1 MYLNTLICLEENVT
15 GYGKN
20 GARATGHITITS
32 PGIVK
37 CYVQNLR
44 QLPKEYTVYLI
55 SKDQNKAVRLG
66 CINVCDGN
74 KQVTWKVDLNNIK
87 GTGLKGKDIDSAA
100 VIVEGD
106 SIGNTDTI
114 LIGYTQGKYL
124 ITSMLESALPKKSA
138 PATSE
143 TEKCAPIPKPM
154 PKVEHK
160 KEVKVEPKVEP
171 KEEIKVEPKVEY
183 KKEIKVEPKVEPKE
197 EIKVEP
203 KVEPITE
210 IVMPEGGPGP
220 VIMPE
225 PEDGPGP
232 VIIPEPEGGPGPVII
247 PEPEGGPGPVIIPE
261 PEGGLGPA
269 IMPEP
274 DPVIIPPKKECKCY
288 VITPMKD
295 EEGPGPVT
303 MPEPE
308 KCEPKP
314 ACEAKQ
320 KEKECHVMTP
330 MKEESKP
337 ESTVTSDECEC
348 KTYVPIS
355 EDGDVTEIEILRGL
369 QEAFARAANKEDLA
383 KKVESII
390 NESVSPIYVAPQM
403 RPTNNRVDK
412 EEEEYLSQIESVLK
426 NIQNNIGEELKEKK
440 TPLENETSAYK
451 CDIARVRDIF
461 NDSSPIEPFEEK
473 DSHIEWV
480 RISMAELIS
489 MPQFSYEWCTNPVI
503 TYCYHKFGFL
513 ILGRDKD
520 IEQYYIGIP
529 DMYDTKRNFILSIDK
544 IEAFRGRTGDNLKPG
559 DYGYWIVRI

>member
-1 MYLNTLICLEENVT
+1 MYLNALICLEENVT

-100 VIVEGD
+100 VILEGD

-124 ITSMLESALPKKSA
+124 ITSMLEGALPKKSA
-138 PATSE
+138 QAANE
-143 TEKCAPIPKPM
+143 TEKCASIPKPM
-154 PKVEHK
+154 PKPVQL
-160 KEVKVEPKVEP
+160 VEPKVEH
-171 KEEIKVEPKVEY
+171 KEEIKVEPKVEH

-210 IVMPEGGPGP
+210 IVMPE
-220 VIMPE
+220 E
-225 PEDGPGP
+225 EPGP
-232 VIIPEPEGGPGPVII
+232 VIIPEPEGEPGPVII
-247 PEPEGGPGPVIIPE
+247 PESD
-261 PEGGLGPA
+261 
-269 IMPEP
+269 P
-274 DPVIIPPKKECKCY
+274 DPVIVPPKKECKCY

-295 EEGPGPVT
+295 EEGSDPMI
-303 MPEPE
+303 MPKPE

-314 ACEAKQ
+314 ACEAQQ
-320 KEKECHVMTP
+320 KEKECHVIAPMT
-330 MKEESKP
+330 EEGDKSD
-337 ESTVTSDECEC
+337 STATSDECEC
-348 KTYVPIS
+348 KIYVPIS
-355 EDGDVTEIEILRGL
+355 EDGDITEIEILRGL

-390 NESVSPIYVAPQM
+390 NESVSPIYVGPQM

-473 DSHIEWV
+473 DPHIEWV

>member
-55 SKDQNKAVRLG
+55 SKDQNKAARLG

-74 KQVTWKVDLNNIK
+74 KQVNWKVDLNNIK

-100 VIVEGD
+100 IIVEGD
-106 SIGNTDTI
+106 SIGNTDTV

-160 KEVKVEPKVEP
+160 KEVKEESKVEH
-171 KEEIKVEPKVEY
+171 
-183 KKEIKVEPKVEPKE
+183 KKEIKVEPKVEHKEEMKVEPKVEHKGEIKVEPKVEHKKEIKEEPKVEYKE
-197 EIKVEP
+197 EIKVKP

-225 PEDGPGP
+225 PEEGPGP
-232 VIIPEPEGGPGPVII
+232 VIIPEPGPVI
-247 PEPEGGPGPVIIPE
+247 V
-261 PEGGLGPA
+261 
-269 IMPEP
+269 
-274 DPVIIPPKKECKCY
+274 PPKKECKCY

-295 EEGPGPVT
+295 EEGPGHVI

-314 ACEAKQ
+314 ASEMKQ
-320 KEKECHVMTP
+320 KEKDCHVMTP
-330 MKEESKP
+330 MKEEECKP
-337 ESTVTSDECEC
+337 EPAATSDECEC
-348 KTYVPIS
+348 KVYVPIS
-355 EDGDVTEIEILRGL
+355 EEGDVTEIEILRGL
-369 QEAFARAANKEDLA
+369 QDAFARASNKEDLA

-390 NESVSPIYVAPQM
+390 NESVSPINIAPQM

-440 TPLENETSAYK
+440 TPLEDEASAYK

-461 NDSSPIEPFEEK
+461 NDSSAIQPFEEK
-473 DSHIEWV
+473 DPHIEWV

-559 DYGYWIVRI
+559 DYGYWIVRV

>member
-106 SIGNTDTI
+106 SIGNTDTV

-143 TEKCAPIPKPM
+143 TEKCVPIPKPM

-160 KEVKVEPKVEP
+160 KEVKVEPKVEH

-183 KKEIKVEPKVEPKE
+183 KKEIKVEPKVEHKE

-220 VIMPE
+220 VIIPE
-225 PEDGPGP
+225 PEGGPGP

-473 DSHIEWV
+473 DPHIEWV

>member
-1 MYLNTLICLEENVT
+1 MNTLICLEENVT

-171 KEEIKVEPKVEY
+171 KEEIKVEPKVE
-183 KKEIKVEPKVEPKE
+183 
-197 EIKVEP
+197 
-203 KVEPITE
+203 PITE

-225 PEDGPGP
+225 PEGEPESVIIPQPEEEPGP
-232 VIIPEPEGGPGPVII
+232 VIMPEPEGGPGPVII
-247 PEPEGGPGPVIIPE
+247 PD
-261 PEGGLGPA
+261 
-269 IMPEP
+269 P
-274 DPVIIPPKKECKCY
+274 DPIIVPPKKECKCY

-295 EEGPGPVT
+295 EEGP
-303 MPEPE
+303 
-308 KCEPKP
+308 
-314 ACEAKQ
+314 
-320 KEKECHVMTP
+320 
-330 MKEESKP
+330 
-337 ESTVTSDECEC
+337 
-348 KTYVPIS
+348 
-355 EDGDVTEIEILRGL
+355 
-369 QEAFARAANKEDLA
+369 
-383 KKVESII
+383 
-390 NESVSPIYVAPQM
+390 
-403 RPTNNRVDK
+403 
-412 EEEEYLSQIESVLK
+412 
-426 NIQNNIGEELKEKK
+426 
-440 TPLENETSAYK
+440 
-451 CDIARVRDIF
+451 
-461 NDSSPIEPFEEK
+461 
-473 DSHIEWV
+473 
-480 RISMAELIS
+480 
-489 MPQFSYEWCTNPVI
+489 
-503 TYCYHKFGFL
+503 
-513 ILGRDKD
+513 
-520 IEQYYIGIP
+520 
-529 DMYDTKRNFILSIDK
+529 
-544 IEAFRGRTGDNLKPG
+544 
-559 DYGYWIVRI
+559 

>member
-106 SIGNTDTI
+106 SIGNTDTV

-171 KEEIKVEPKVEY
+171 E
-183 KKEIKVEPKVEPKE
+183 E

-247 PEPEGGPGPVIIPE
+247 PEAEGGPGPVIIPE

-314 ACEAKQ
+314 ACEAQQ

-390 NESVSPIYVAPQM
+390 NESVSPIYVAHQM

-473 DSHIEWV
+473 DPHIEWV

>member
-106 SIGNTDTI
+106 SIGNTDTV

-171 KEEIKVEPKVEY
+171 KEEIKVEPKVE
-183 KKEIKVEPKVEPKE
+183 
-197 EIKVEP
+197 
-203 KVEPITE
+203 PITE

-225 PEDGPGP
+225 PEGEPGSVIIPQPEEEPGP
-232 VIIPEPEGGPGPVII
+232 VIMPEPEGGPGPVII
-247 PEPEGGPGPVIIPE
+247 PDPDTVI
-261 PEGGLGPA
+261 
-269 IMPEP
+269 
-274 DPVIIPPKKECKCY
+274 VPPKKECKCY

-295 EEGPGPVT
+295 EEGPDPMI
-303 MPEPE
+303 MPKPE

-314 ACEAKQ
+314 TSEAKQ
-320 KEKECHVMTP
+320 KESECHVIAPMT
-330 MKEESKP
+330 EEGDKSD
-337 ESTVTSDECEC
+337 STATSDECEC
-348 KTYVPIS
+348 KIYVPIS
-355 EDGDVTEIEILRGL
+355 EDRDITEIEILRGL

-390 NESVSPIYVAPQM
+390 NESVSPIYVGPQM

-473 DSHIEWV
+473 DPHIEWV

>member
-106 SIGNTDTI
+106 SIGNTDTV

-171 KEEIKVEPKVEY
+171 E
-183 KKEIKVEPKVEPKE
+183 E

-247 PEPEGGPGPVIIPE
+247 PEPEGGPGPVIMPEPGGGPGPVIIPE
-261 PEGGLGPA
+261 PG
-269 IMPEP
+269 
-274 DPVIIPPKKECKCY
+274 PVIVPPKKECKCY

-337 ESTVTSDECEC
+337 ESIVTSDECEC

-355 EDGDVTEIEILRGL
+355 EDGDVTELEILRGL
-369 QEAFARAANKEDLA
+369 QDAFARAANKEDLA

-426 NIQNNIGEELKEKK
+426 NIQNNIGGELKEKK

-473 DSHIEWV
+473 DPHIEWV

>member
-55 SKDQNKAVRLG
+55 SKDQNKAARLG

-106 SIGNTDTI
+106 SIGNTDTV

-183 KKEIKVEPKVEPKE
+183 KKEIKVEPKVEP
-197 EIKVEP
+197 
-203 KVEPITE
+203 ITE

-261 PEGGLGPA
+261 Q
-269 IMPEP
+269 

-320 KEKECHVMTP
+320 KEKECYVMTP

-473 DSHIEWV
+473 DPHIEWV

>member
-106 SIGNTDTI
+106 SIGNTDTV

-171 KEEIKVEPKVEY
+171 E
-183 KKEIKVEPKVEPKE
+183 E

-220 VIMPE
+220 VI
-225 PEDGPGP
+225 
-232 VIIPEPEGGPGPVII
+232 IPEAEGGPGPVII
-247 PEPEGGPGPVIIPE
+247 PEPGPVI
-261 PEGGLGPA
+261 
-269 IMPEP
+269 
-274 DPVIIPPKKECKCY
+274 VPPKKECKCY

-295 EEGPGPVT
+295 EEGTGSMI

-308 KCEPKP
+308 KCEPKSTS
-314 ACEAKQ
+314 EANQ
-320 KEKECHVMTP
+320 KESECHVIAPMTE
-330 MKEESKP
+330 KGGKSD
-337 ESTVTSDECEC
+337 STATSDECEC

-355 EDGDVTEIEILRGL
+355 EDGDVTELEILRGL
-369 QEAFARAANKEDLA
+369 QDAFARAANKEDLA

-440 TPLENETSAYK
+440 TPLEDEASAYK

-473 DSHIEWV
+473 DPHIEWV

-544 IEAFRGRTGDNLKPG
+544 IEAFRGRTVDNLKPG

>member
-138 PATSE
+138 QAANE
-143 TEKCAPIPKPM
+143 TEKCASIPKPM
-154 PKVEHK
+154 PKPVQL
-160 KEVKVEPKVEP
+160 VEPKVEH
-171 KEEIKVEPKVEY
+171 KEEIKVEPKMEH
-183 KKEIKVEPKVEPKE
+183 KE

-220 VIMPE
+220 VI
-225 PEDGPGP
+225 
-232 VIIPEPEGGPGPVII
+232 I
-247 PEPEGGPGPVIIPE
+247 
-261 PEGGLGPA
+261 
-269 IMPEP
+269 PEP
-274 DPVIIPPKKECKCY
+274 DPVIVPPKKECKCY

-295 EEGPGPVT
+295 EEGSDPMI
-303 MPEPE
+303 MPKPE

-314 ACEAKQ
+314 TSETKQ
-320 KEKECHVMTP
+320 KESECHVMTP
-330 MKEESKP
+330 MKEEESKP

-348 KTYVPIS
+348 KIYVPIS
-355 EDGDVTEIEILRGL
+355 EEGDITEVEILRGL

-440 TPLENETSAYK
+440 IPLENETSAYK

-473 DSHIEWV
+473 DPHIEWV

>member
-106 SIGNTDTI
+106 SIGNTDTV

-160 KEVKVEPKVEP
+160 KEV
-171 KEEIKVEPKVEY
+171 
-183 KKEIKVEPKVEPKE
+183 KVEPKVEPKE

-303 MPEPE
+303 TMPEPE

-320 KEKECHVMTP
+320 KESECHVMTP

-473 DSHIEWV
+473 DPHIEWV

>member
-106 SIGNTDTI
+106 SIGNTDTV

-160 KEVKVEPKVEP
+160 KEVKVEPKVEH

-183 KKEIKVEPKVEPKE
+183 KK

-225 PEDGPGP
+225 PED
-232 VIIPEPEGGPGPVII
+232 GPGPVII

-473 DSHIEWV
+473 DPHIEWV

>member
-106 SIGNTDTI
+106 SIGNTDTV

-160 KEVKVEPKVEP
+160 KEVKEGSKVEH
-171 KEEIKVEPKVEY
+171 KKEIKEEPKVEY
-183 KKEIKVEPKVEPKE
+183 KKEIKVEPKVEYKE
-197 EIKVEP
+197 EM

-220 VIMPE
+220 VI
-225 PEDGPGP
+225 
-232 VIIPEPEGGPGPVII
+232 I
-247 PEPEGGPGPVIIPE
+247 
-261 PEGGLGPA
+261 
-269 IMPEP
+269 PEP
-274 DPVIIPPKKECKCY
+274 DPVIIPSQKECKCY

-295 EEGPGPVT
+295 EEGLGPVT

-314 ACEAKQ
+314 ACEAQQ

-330 MKEESKP
+330 MKEEESKS
-337 ESTVTSDECEC
+337 ESTATSDECEC
-348 KTYVPIS
+348 KVYVPIS
-355 EDGDVTEIEILRGL
+355 EEGDVTEVEILRGL
-369 QEAFARAANKEDLA
+369 QDAFARASNKEDLA

-440 TPLENETSAYK
+440 TPLEDEASAYK

-473 DSHIEWV
+473 DPHIEWV

>member
-106 SIGNTDTI
+106 SIGNTDTV

-160 KEVKVEPKVEP
+160 KEVKVEPKVEH
-171 KEEIKVEPKVEY
+171 
-183 KKEIKVEPKVEPKE
+183 KE

-225 PEDGPGP
+225 PEGGPGP
-232 VIIPEPEGGPGPVII
+232 VIMPEPEGGPGPVII

-261 PEGGLGPA
+261 PG
-269 IMPEP
+269 
-274 DPVIIPPKKECKCY
+274 PVIVPPKKECKCY

-295 EEGPGPVT
+295 EEGTGSMI

-308 KCEPKP
+308 KCEPKSTS
-314 ACEAKQ
+314 EANQ
-320 KEKECHVMTP
+320 KESECHVIAPMTE
-330 MKEESKP
+330 KGGKSD
-337 ESTVTSDECEC
+337 STATSDECEC

-355 EDGDVTEIEILRGL
+355 EDGDVTELEILRGL
-369 QEAFARAANKEDLA
+369 QDAFARAANKEDLA

-473 DSHIEWV
+473 DPHIEWV